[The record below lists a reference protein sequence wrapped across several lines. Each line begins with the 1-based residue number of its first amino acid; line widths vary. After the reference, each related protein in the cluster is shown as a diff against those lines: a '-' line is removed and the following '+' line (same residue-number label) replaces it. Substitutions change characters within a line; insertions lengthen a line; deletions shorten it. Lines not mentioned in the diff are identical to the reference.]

1 MQLLATPA
9 AGLGSLD
16 NTFWDDLDQLHNIL
30 MTLDSLQSYSVIH
43 ENGFLVL
50 VSFILFVKIRTLDH
64 FKSLIFHIFLI
75 LKIDDGF
82 IDILLAYSF

>member
-1 MQLLATPA
+1 MA
-9 AGLGSLD
+9 
-16 NTFWDDLDQLHNIL
+16 
-30 MTLDSLQSYSVIH
+30 LDSLQSYSVIH

-50 VSFILFVKIRTLDH
+50 VSFILFVKIRALDH